1 MVFSTSFVPLPCSAM
16 NSCFSYHLFTA
27 YMPVKSFLVGLHIFH
42 QIQFQVSLLSPQS
55 HLYTAAP
62 GSPTPASTSHTS
74 FICLI
79 HFGTPCFSRSKAS
92 CPLCFLGWTFLEKP
106 ALPNPSSLQATSY
119 RILPSRFSQGLK
131 LARMKSRVM
140 VLLFAFLPPFIPTS
154 HGHCNA
160 GYL

>member
-1 MVFSTSFVPLPCSAM
+1 MAFSTSFVPLPCSAM
-16 NSCFSYHLFTA
+16 NPCFSYHLFTA
-27 YMPVKSFLVGLHIFH
+27 YMPVESSLVGLHIFH

-62 GSPTPASTSHTS
+62 RSPTPASTSHTS

-106 ALPNPSSLQATSY
+106 ALPNPSSLQAISY
-119 RILPSRFSQGLK
+119 RILPSRFSHFM
-131 LARMKSRVM
+131 LA
-140 VLLFAFLPPFIPTS
+140 
-154 HGHCNA
+154 
-160 GYL
+160 